1 MDAHVQTEIRPLQ
14 ILFLQTMKT
23 YHIPYHYPLH
33 IPPGPAPEQIAAK
46 LSKLIATMRRLPEPP
61 ARPDNP
67 AVDVWGWR
75 SESNV
80 PLAEKS
86 SPARSKQRGG
96 RAECA
101 VWREPPGPERW
112 KNRSRTMPGIAAEAY
127 LLGKIAETSSD
138 LVKGR
143 EWEEFRD
150 ACGGMEKLE
159 SAHAEAV
166 HAWE

>member
-1 MDAHVQTEIRPLQ
+1 MNPLPRPLV
-14 ILFLQTMKT
+14 KT
-23 YHIPYHYPLH
+23 DLNNHAF
-33 IPPGPAPEQIAAK
+33 GRK

-61 ARPDNP
+61 SRPDNP

-80 PLAEKS
+80 PF
-86 SPARSKQRGG
+86 G

-166 HAWE
+166 HAWEQWHRDSDG

>member
-1 MDAHVQTEIRPLQ
+1 MKFIPRPLV
-14 ILFLQTMKT
+14 KT
-23 YHIPYHYPLH
+23 DPNNHAFGH
-33 IPPGPAPEQIAAK
+33 K

-159 SAHAEAV
+159 AAHAEAV
-166 HAWE
+166 HAWEQWHRDSDG